1 MSSRWKRCF
10 GPIRSRLSYN
20 ETRAEF
26 PPISISFALDQWKNS
41 GLTEKK
47 APRGCVILSTFWG
60 NLVDNLLCLCTY
72 LDWVNFSRIYLNKL
86 QVEEGPEAGLC
97 AAAWKKTCP
106 SSQKSHKQKQKSQK
120 LVHCQFPET
129 EDANKSFALVAL
141 ELNAL
146 ATIDT
151 LNFYNSR
158 QKMCSILA
166 E

>member
-1 MSSRWKRCF
+1 M
-10 GPIRSRLSYN
+10 
-20 ETRAEF
+20 
-26 PPISISFALDQWKNS
+26 
-41 GLTEKK
+41 
-47 APRGCVILSTFWG
+47 
-60 NLVDNLLCLCTY
+60 
-72 LDWVNFSRIYLNKL
+72 NFSRIYLNKL

-106 SSQKSHKQKQKSQK
+106 CSRASPKQKTEKSETCPLSRDSSLEFQETENRDRNRK
-120 LVHCQFPET
+120 ISQFPET